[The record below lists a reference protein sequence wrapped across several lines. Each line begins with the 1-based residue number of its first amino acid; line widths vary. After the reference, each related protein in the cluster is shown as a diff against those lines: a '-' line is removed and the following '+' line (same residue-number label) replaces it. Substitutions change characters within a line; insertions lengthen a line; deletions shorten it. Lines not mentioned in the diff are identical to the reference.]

1 MSSDTKAIGT
11 RGALWPAAFLIPALA
26 LAALVWV
33 PPAAR
38 SLGLPPMMH
47 PSYVRQVLLAILAA
61 PALAVGLLALGPDR
75 AAVRAALNGGPARLF
90 LVAVWGQAVLG
101 WASLGWTSNAGATL
115 SRAMELSALA
125 LWGTGWLLAASAS
138 GRLRARLLAG
148 HFAVGALIAFT
159 GCAAYL
165 IWLAQGVPPARL
177 GSPISN
183 PNTVAVLMIFPVAA
197 ACAFV
202 VRGARPGG
210 GVEGGR
216 WKVEGGSHESPPSSS
231 STLHL
236 PPSTFNRLPA
246 FLAVVLILALTA
258 FVLAWSRSGFAGLAA
273 AGLFL
278 LGSLLRPRWRLAGV
292 AVLGVAAVG
301 VAAWMTGDPARL
313 LWLEEKLKL
322 GSLASRYYGTIAGW
336 GILSDHPVL
345 GAGAGTFLSEA
356 PAHIPPEHYLASYGE
371 AFLNLAHNEYAQ
383 VAAEGGLVG
392 LGLFLSLLAAVIW
405 GGLKVEGGRWK
416 VEGGGSGD
424 TKTSSSSSPLAPQ
437 PSTLHLPPS
446 TLHQFPAAP
455 LSLGLAAATAGVAVS
470 SLADPSFRFWDFTV
484 FFYAA
489 AGAVAARA
497 LPETEPATRPK
508 GRLPL
513 RIGILAGALA
523 LAVLAAAFWAV
534 PDARREA
541 ALLEAHDLSARG
553 EHARGAE
560 RYAFA
565 TLTPGNFL
573 YRIQAA
579 NGWVTSLGRSG
590 RSREALERAEWLC
603 RTMPDC
609 PQTLRLLA
617 VARFANGDRAGALG
631 ALVQAGRLDPYDREF
646 RRRFFQ
652 LLGAAP
658 GGGGGTLAALTAGRF
673 GLPAGDRA
681 ALESLELAAGGNWS
695 GALSAVRDLTPADAS
710 FLQLELWRGICLAE
724 SDRPAEAL
732 AAFDRQVRAAPLDA
746 QGWYWRARAVVE
758 ALGRP
763 GDEQAM
769 ASLRR
774 CVQLDVEDDDARI
787 ALSDLLLRND
797 RPGEVPPLLAPRMAV
812 SRRAAELAMR
822 LAEAYRQLGR
832 MDESRAALEAA
843 LLLTGDA
850 RLRSALEKLAE
861 IEHKP
866 QMNTDGHR

>member
-1 MSSDTKAIGT
+1 MGF
-11 RGALWPAAFLIPALA
+11 GLW
-26 LAALVWV
+26 
-33 PPAAR
+33 
-38 SLGLPPMMH
+38 
-47 PSYVRQVLLAILAA
+47 
-61 PALAVGLLALGPDR
+61 ALGT
-75 AAVRAALNGGPARLF
+75 ALNP
-90 LVAVWGQAVLG
+90 
-101 WASLGWTSNAGATL
+101 
-115 SRAMELSALA
+115 
-125 LWGTGWLLAASAS
+125 
-138 GRLRARLLAG
+138 
-148 HFAVGALIAFT
+148 
-159 GCAAYL
+159 
-165 IWLAQGVPPARL
+165 
-177 GSPISN
+177 
-183 PNTVAVLMIFPVAA
+183 
-197 ACAFV
+197 
-202 VRGARPGG
+202 
-210 GVEGGR
+210 
-216 WKVEGGSHESPPSSS
+216 
-231 STLHL
+231 
-236 PPSTFNRLPA
+236 
-246 FLAVVLILALTA
+246 
-258 FVLAWSRSGFAGLAA
+258 
-273 AGLFL
+273 
-278 LGSLLRPRWRLAGV
+278 
-292 AVLGVAAVG
+292 
-301 VAAWMTGDPARL
+301 
-313 LWLEEKLKL
+313 
-322 GSLASRYYGTIAGW
+322 
-336 GILSDHPVL
+336 
-345 GAGAGTFLSEA
+345 
-356 PAHIPPEHYLASYGE
+356 
-371 AFLNLAHNEYAQ
+371 
-383 VAAEGGLVG
+383 
-392 LGLFLSLLAAVIW
+392 
-405 GGLKVEGGRWK
+405 
-416 VEGGGSGD
+416 
-424 TKTSSSSSPLAPQ
+424 
-437 PSTLHLPPS
+437 PPS
-446 TLHQFPAAP
+446 TLHQPLGAP

-497 LPETEPATRPK
+497 LPEAEPAPRPE

-523 LAVLAAAFWAV
+523 LAVLAAVFWAV

-553 EHARGAE
+553 EHARAAE

-590 RSREALERAEWLC
+590 RSREALERSELLC
-603 RTMPDC
+603 RTMPGC

-631 ALVQAGRLDPYDREF
+631 ALVEAGRLDPYDREF

-695 GALSAVRDLTPADAS
+695 GALSAVRDLAPADAS

-724 SDRPAEAL
+724 SGRPAEAL

-746 QGWYWRARAVVE
+746 QGWYWRARAAIE

-787 ALSDLLLRND
+787 ALSDLLLRNG
-797 RPGEVPPLLAPRMAV
+797 RPGEVPPLLAPRMAA

-822 LAEAYRQLGR
+822 LAEAHRRLGR
-832 MDESRAALEAA
+832 MDEARAVLEAA
-843 LLLTGDA
+843 FLRTGDA

-861 IEHKP
+861 IEHEP